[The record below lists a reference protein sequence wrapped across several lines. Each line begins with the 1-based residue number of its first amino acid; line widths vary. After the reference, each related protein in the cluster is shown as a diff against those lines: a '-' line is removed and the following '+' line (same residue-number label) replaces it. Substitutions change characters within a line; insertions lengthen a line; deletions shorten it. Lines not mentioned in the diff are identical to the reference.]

1 MKATGDRTS
10 MVMITT
16 TPANSDPFSG
26 TWLRL
31 LVEAGFGTA
40 DTNPPAGLS
49 FFKRTVNARLLYSYA
64 DCLPL
69 DSEVS

>member
-1 MKATGDRTS
+1 

-49 FFKRTVNARLLYSYA
+49 FFKRTVNAPLLFAMQTAYHWIQGFFDRLNQL
-64 DCLPL
+64 C
-69 DSEVS
+69 EV